1 MSLSAPWRR
10 RPPWGRPRRR
20 KCPPRL
26 PRPPRAARGNHG
38 NGGSRDRTPT
48 ARAGTRWSPQGTGR
62 LAAVAGVAI
71 AVAVVTVGFSGWRW
85 TQAQGE
91 LTRLEQSTV
100 KVVTVTRDVAP
111 GEVIASADLTVASV
125 PKAFAPKDAAKKV
138 SDVAGRQSV
147 TQQTSGTAVSL
158 SSVSGSKKPASI
170 TTAVTEG
177 HVAYTV
183 ALDSSTGLSP
193 LLAVGDKVDVLAS
206 VNDGQV
212 VTTERIADSI
222 RVLALD
228 GNLSGT
234 KSDGYSNVTIEVTEA
249 RPSHFRAQAASGS
262 SPFPRRGRR
271 TMLNRDLL
279 KIERDAVRQATGVL
293 TAANDATESNEQRD
307 TRAHELLADI
317 VDSIPEGSRLD
328 DNSFEAVI
336 QAGINDLY
344 YLRHR
349 GAASRYLDL
358 GNHGQRSGRRLGRAS
373 GHATKGPR

>member
-1 MSLSAPWRR
+1 MKRRSQQEIKAEIAQVEEEERAAISAGHMRSADRLHGRKQALGHELVRAMEREAAMGATTSAPMPNTNPMPNTAPKTAMSGQRTTATA
-10 RPPWGRPRRR
+10 G
-20 KCPPRL
+20 
-26 PRPPRAARGNHG
+26 AA
-38 NGGSRDRTPT
+38 T
-48 ARAGTRWSPQGTGR
+48 ARRQRGPQPGGTRNDHR

-71 AVAVVTVGFSGWRW
+71 AVAVATVGFSGWRW

-111 GEVIASADLTVASV
+111 GELIDPADLTIASV

-147 TQQTSGTAVSL
+147 VQQTSGTAVSL

-170 TTAVTEG
+170 ATAVTEG

-193 LLAVGDKVDVLAS
+193 LLSVGDKVDVLAS

-212 VTTERIADSI
+212 VTTERLADSI

-234 KSDGYSNVTIEVTEA
+234 KSDGYSNVTIEVTED
-249 RPSHFRAQAASGS
+249 QALALSSASGIRLVAL
-262 SPFPRRGRR
+262 P
-271 TMLNRDLL
+271 
-279 KIERDAVRQATGVL
+279 ETGE
-293 TAANDATESNEQRD
+293 ANNAE
-307 TRAHELLADI
+307 
-317 VDSIPEGSRLD
+317 
-328 DNSFEAVI
+328 
-336 QAGINDLY
+336 
-344 YLRHR
+344 
-349 GAASRYLDL
+349 
-358 GNHGQRSGRRLGRAS
+358 
-373 GHATKGPR
+373 

>member
-1 MSLSAPWRR
+1 MKRRSQQEIKAEIAQVEEEERVAISAGHMRSADRLHGRKQALGHELVRAMEREAAMGATTSAPMPNTNPMPNTAPKTAMSGQRTTATA
-10 RPPWGRPRRR
+10 G
-20 KCPPRL
+20 
-26 PRPPRAARGNHG
+26 AA
-38 NGGSRDRTPT
+38 T
-48 ARAGTRWSPQGTGR
+48 ARRQRGPQPGGTRNDHR

-71 AVAVVTVGFSGWRW
+71 AVAVATVGFSGWRW

-111 GEVIASADLTVASV
+111 GELIDSADLTIASV

-147 TQQTSGTAVSL
+147 VQQTSGTAVSL

-170 TTAVTEG
+170 ATAVTEG

-193 LLAVGDKVDVLAS
+193 LLSVGDKVDVLAS

-212 VTTERIADSI
+212 VTTERLADSI

-234 KSDGYSNVTIEVTEA
+234 KSDGYSNVTIEVTED
-249 RPSHFRAQAASGS
+249 QALALSSASGIRLVTL
-262 SPFPRRGRR
+262 P
-271 TMLNRDLL
+271 
-279 KIERDAVRQATGVL
+279 ETGE
-293 TAANDATESNEQRD
+293 ANNAE
-307 TRAHELLADI
+307 
-317 VDSIPEGSRLD
+317 
-328 DNSFEAVI
+328 
-336 QAGINDLY
+336 
-344 YLRHR
+344 
-349 GAASRYLDL
+349 
-358 GNHGQRSGRRLGRAS
+358 
-373 GHATKGPR
+373 

>member
-1 MSLSAPWRR
+1 MKRRSQQEIKAEIAQVEEEERVAISAGHMRSADRLHGRKQALGHELVRAMEREAAMGATASAPMPNTNPMPNTAPKTAMSGQRTTATA
-10 RPPWGRPRRR
+10 G
-20 KCPPRL
+20 
-26 PRPPRAARGNHG
+26 AA
-38 NGGSRDRTPT
+38 T
-48 ARAGTRWSPQGTGR
+48 ARRQRGPQPGGTRNDHR

-71 AVAVVTVGFSGWRW
+71 AVAVATVGFSGWRW

-111 GEVIASADLTVASV
+111 GELIDSADLTIASV

-147 TQQTSGTAVSL
+147 VQQTSGTAVSL

-170 TTAVTEG
+170 ATAVTEG

-193 LLAVGDKVDVLAS
+193 LLSVGDKVDVLAS

-212 VTTERIADSI
+212 VTTERLADSI

-234 KSDGYSNVTIEVTEA
+234 KSDGYSNVTIEVTED
-249 RPSHFRAQAASGS
+249 QALALSSASGIRLVAL
-262 SPFPRRGRR
+262 P
-271 TMLNRDLL
+271 
-279 KIERDAVRQATGVL
+279 ETGE
-293 TAANDATESNEQRD
+293 ANNAE
-307 TRAHELLADI
+307 
-317 VDSIPEGSRLD
+317 
-328 DNSFEAVI
+328 
-336 QAGINDLY
+336 
-344 YLRHR
+344 
-349 GAASRYLDL
+349 
-358 GNHGQRSGRRLGRAS
+358 
-373 GHATKGPR
+373 

>member
-1 MSLSAPWRR
+1 MKRRSQQEIKAEIAQVEEEERVAISAGHMRSADRLHGRKQALGHELVRAMEREAAMGATTSAPMPNTNPMPNTAPKTAMSGQRTTATA
-10 RPPWGRPRRR
+10 G
-20 KCPPRL
+20 
-26 PRPPRAARGNHG
+26 AA
-38 NGGSRDRTPT
+38 T
-48 ARAGTRWSPQGTGR
+48 ARRQRGPQPGGTRNAHR

-71 AVAVVTVGFSGWRW
+71 AVAVATVGFSGWRW

-111 GEVIASADLTVASV
+111 GELIDSADLTIASV

-147 TQQTSGTAVSL
+147 VQQTSGTAVSL

-170 TTAVTEG
+170 ATAVTEG

-193 LLAVGDKVDVLAS
+193 LLSVGDKVDVLAS

-212 VTTERIADSI
+212 VTTERLADSI

-234 KSDGYSNVTIEVTEA
+234 KSDGYSNVTIEVTED
-249 RPSHFRAQAASGS
+249 QALALSSASGIRLVAL
-262 SPFPRRGRR
+262 P
-271 TMLNRDLL
+271 
-279 KIERDAVRQATGVL
+279 ETGE
-293 TAANDATESNEQRD
+293 ANNAE
-307 TRAHELLADI
+307 
-317 VDSIPEGSRLD
+317 
-328 DNSFEAVI
+328 
-336 QAGINDLY
+336 
-344 YLRHR
+344 
-349 GAASRYLDL
+349 
-358 GNHGQRSGRRLGRAS
+358 
-373 GHATKGPR
+373 

>member
-1 MSLSAPWRR
+1 MKRRSQQEIKAEIAQVEEEERAAISAGRMRSADRLHGRKQALGHELVQAMEREAAMGATASAPMPNTNPMPNTTPKTAMSGQRTTATA
-10 RPPWGRPRRR
+10 G
-20 KCPPRL
+20 
-26 PRPPRAARGNHG
+26 AA
-38 NGGSRDRTPT
+38 T
-48 ARAGTRWSPQGTGR
+48 ARRQRGPQPGGTRNDHR

-71 AVAVVTVGFSGWRW
+71 AVAVATVGFSGWRW

-111 GEVIASADLTVASV
+111 GELIDSADLTIASV

-147 TQQTSGTAVSL
+147 VQQTSGTAVSL

-170 TTAVTEG
+170 ATAVTEG

-193 LLAVGDKVDVLAS
+193 LLSVGDKVDVLAS

-212 VTTERIADSI
+212 VTTERLADSI

-234 KSDGYSNVTIEVTEA
+234 KSDGYSNVTIEVTED
-249 RPSHFRAQAASGS
+249 QALALSSASGIRLVAL
-262 SPFPRRGRR
+262 P
-271 TMLNRDLL
+271 
-279 KIERDAVRQATGVL
+279 ETGE
-293 TAANDATESNEQRD
+293 ANNAE
-307 TRAHELLADI
+307 
-317 VDSIPEGSRLD
+317 
-328 DNSFEAVI
+328 
-336 QAGINDLY
+336 
-344 YLRHR
+344 
-349 GAASRYLDL
+349 
-358 GNHGQRSGRRLGRAS
+358 
-373 GHATKGPR
+373 

>member
-1 MSLSAPWRR
+1 MKRRSQQEIKAEIAQVEEEERVAISAGHMRSADRLHGRKQALGHELVRAMEREAAMGATTSAPMPNTNPMPNTAPKTAMSGQRTTATA
-10 RPPWGRPRRR
+10 G
-20 KCPPRL
+20 
-26 PRPPRAARGNHG
+26 AA
-38 NGGSRDRTPT
+38 T
-48 ARAGTRWSPQGTGR
+48 ARRQRGPQPGGTRNDHR

-71 AVAVVTVGFSGWRW
+71 AVAVATVGFSGWRW

-111 GEVIASADLTVASV
+111 GELIDSADLTIASV

-147 TQQTSGTAVSL
+147 VQQTSGTAVSL

-170 TTAVTEG
+170 ATAVTEG

-193 LLAVGDKVDVLAS
+193 LLSVGDKVDVLAS

-212 VTTERIADSI
+212 VTTERRADSI

-234 KSDGYSNVTIEVTEA
+234 KSDGYSNVTIEVTED
-249 RPSHFRAQAASGS
+249 QALALSSASGIRLVAL
-262 SPFPRRGRR
+262 P
-271 TMLNRDLL
+271 
-279 KIERDAVRQATGVL
+279 ETGE
-293 TAANDATESNEQRD
+293 ANNAE
-307 TRAHELLADI
+307 
-317 VDSIPEGSRLD
+317 
-328 DNSFEAVI
+328 
-336 QAGINDLY
+336 
-344 YLRHR
+344 
-349 GAASRYLDL
+349 
-358 GNHGQRSGRRLGRAS
+358 
-373 GHATKGPR
+373 

>member
-1 MSLSAPWRR
+1 MKRRSQQEIKAEIAQVEEEERVAISAGHMRSADRLHGRKQALGHELVRAMEREAAMGATTSAPMPNTNPMPNTAPKTAMSGQRTTATA
-10 RPPWGRPRRR
+10 G
-20 KCPPRL
+20 
-26 PRPPRAARGNHG
+26 AA
-38 NGGSRDRTPT
+38 T
-48 ARAGTRWSPQGTGR
+48 ARRQRGPQPGGTRNDHR

-71 AVAVVTVGFSGWRW
+71 AVAVATVGFSGWRW

-111 GEVIASADLTVASV
+111 GELIDSADLKIASV

-147 TQQTSGTAVSL
+147 VQQTSGTAVSL

-170 TTAVTEG
+170 ATAVTEG

-193 LLAVGDKVDVLAS
+193 LLSVGDKVDVLAS

-212 VTTERIADSI
+212 VTTERLADSI

-234 KSDGYSNVTIEVTEA
+234 KSDGYSNVTIEVTED
-249 RPSHFRAQAASGS
+249 QALALSSASGIRLVAL
-262 SPFPRRGRR
+262 P
-271 TMLNRDLL
+271 
-279 KIERDAVRQATGVL
+279 ETGE
-293 TAANDATESNEQRD
+293 ANNAE
-307 TRAHELLADI
+307 
-317 VDSIPEGSRLD
+317 
-328 DNSFEAVI
+328 
-336 QAGINDLY
+336 
-344 YLRHR
+344 
-349 GAASRYLDL
+349 
-358 GNHGQRSGRRLGRAS
+358 
-373 GHATKGPR
+373 

>member
-1 MSLSAPWRR
+1 MKRRSQQEIKAEIAQVEEEERVAISDGHMRSADRLHGRKQALGHELVRAMEREAAMGATTSAPMPNTNPMPNTAPKTAMSGQRTTATA
-10 RPPWGRPRRR
+10 G
-20 KCPPRL
+20 
-26 PRPPRAARGNHG
+26 AA
-38 NGGSRDRTPT
+38 T
-48 ARAGTRWSPQGTGR
+48 ARRQRGPQPGGTRNDHR

-71 AVAVVTVGFSGWRW
+71 AVAVATVGFSGWRW

-111 GEVIASADLTVASV
+111 GELIDSADLTIASV

-147 TQQTSGTAVSL
+147 VQQTSGTAVSL

-170 TTAVTEG
+170 ATAVTEG

-193 LLAVGDKVDVLAS
+193 LLSVGDKVDVLAS

-212 VTTERIADSI
+212 VTTERLADSI

-234 KSDGYSNVTIEVTEA
+234 KSDGYSNVTIEVTED
-249 RPSHFRAQAASGS
+249 QALALSSASGIRLVAL
-262 SPFPRRGRR
+262 P
-271 TMLNRDLL
+271 
-279 KIERDAVRQATGVL
+279 ETGE
-293 TAANDATESNEQRD
+293 ANNAE
-307 TRAHELLADI
+307 
-317 VDSIPEGSRLD
+317 
-328 DNSFEAVI
+328 
-336 QAGINDLY
+336 
-344 YLRHR
+344 
-349 GAASRYLDL
+349 
-358 GNHGQRSGRRLGRAS
+358 
-373 GHATKGPR
+373 

>member
-1 MSLSAPWRR
+1 MKRRSQQEIKAEIAQVEEEERVAISAGHMRSADRLHGRKQALGHELVRAMEREAAMGATTSAPMPNTNPMPNTAPKTAMSGQRTTATA
-10 RPPWGRPRRR
+10 G
-20 KCPPRL
+20 
-26 PRPPRAARGNHG
+26 AA
-38 NGGSRDRTPT
+38 T
-48 ARAGTRWSPQGTGR
+48 ARRQRGPQPGGTSNDHR

-71 AVAVVTVGFSGWRW
+71 AVAVATVGFSGWRW

-111 GEVIASADLTVASV
+111 GELIDSADLTIASV

-147 TQQTSGTAVSL
+147 VQQTSGTAVSL

-170 TTAVTEG
+170 ATAVTEG

-193 LLAVGDKVDVLAS
+193 LLSVGDKVDVLAS

-212 VTTERIADSI
+212 VTTERLADSI

-234 KSDGYSNVTIEVTEA
+234 KSDGYSNVTIEVTED
-249 RPSHFRAQAASGS
+249 QALALSSASGIRLVAL
-262 SPFPRRGRR
+262 P
-271 TMLNRDLL
+271 
-279 KIERDAVRQATGVL
+279 ETGE
-293 TAANDATESNEQRD
+293 ANNAE
-307 TRAHELLADI
+307 
-317 VDSIPEGSRLD
+317 
-328 DNSFEAVI
+328 
-336 QAGINDLY
+336 
-344 YLRHR
+344 
-349 GAASRYLDL
+349 
-358 GNHGQRSGRRLGRAS
+358 
-373 GHATKGPR
+373 

>member
-1 MSLSAPWRR
+1 MKRRSQQEIKAEIAQVEEEERAAISAGRMRSADRLHGRKQALGHELVQAMEREAAMGATTSAPMPNTTPKTAMSGQRTTATA
-10 RPPWGRPRRR
+10 G
-20 KCPPRL
+20 
-26 PRPPRAARGNHG
+26 AA
-38 NGGSRDRTPT
+38 T
-48 ARAGTRWSPQGTGR
+48 ARRQRGPQPGGTRNDHR

-71 AVAVVTVGFSGWRW
+71 AVAVATVGFSGWRW

-111 GEVIASADLTVASV
+111 SELIDSADLTIASV

-147 TQQTSGTAVSL
+147 VQQTSGTAVSL

-170 TTAVTEG
+170 ATAVTEG

-193 LLAVGDKVDVLAS
+193 LLSVGDKVDVLAS

-212 VTTERIADSI
+212 VTTERLADSI

-234 KSDGYSNVTIEVTEA
+234 KSDGYSNVTIEVTED
-249 RPSHFRAQAASGS
+249 QALALSSASGIRLVAL
-262 SPFPRRGRR
+262 P
-271 TMLNRDLL
+271 
-279 KIERDAVRQATGVL
+279 ETGE
-293 TAANDATESNEQRD
+293 ANNAE
-307 TRAHELLADI
+307 
-317 VDSIPEGSRLD
+317 
-328 DNSFEAVI
+328 
-336 QAGINDLY
+336 
-344 YLRHR
+344 
-349 GAASRYLDL
+349 
-358 GNHGQRSGRRLGRAS
+358 
-373 GHATKGPR
+373 

>member
-1 MSLSAPWRR
+1 MKRRSQQEIKAEIAQVEEEERVAISAGHMRSADRLHGRKQALGHELVRAMEREPAMGATTSAPMPNTNPMPNTAPKTAMSGQRTTATA
-10 RPPWGRPRRR
+10 G
-20 KCPPRL
+20 
-26 PRPPRAARGNHG
+26 AA
-38 NGGSRDRTPT
+38 T
-48 ARAGTRWSPQGTGR
+48 ARRQRGPQPGGTRNDHR

-71 AVAVVTVGFSGWRW
+71 AVAVATVGFSGWRW

-111 GEVIASADLTVASV
+111 GELIDSADLTIASV

-147 TQQTSGTAVSL
+147 VQQTSGTAVSL

-170 TTAVTEG
+170 ATAVTEG

-193 LLAVGDKVDVLAS
+193 LLSVGDKVDVLAS

-212 VTTERIADSI
+212 VTTERLADSI

-234 KSDGYSNVTIEVTEA
+234 KSDGYSNVTIEVTED
-249 RPSHFRAQAASGS
+249 QALALSSASGIRLVAL
-262 SPFPRRGRR
+262 P
-271 TMLNRDLL
+271 
-279 KIERDAVRQATGVL
+279 ETGE
-293 TAANDATESNEQRD
+293 ANNAE
-307 TRAHELLADI
+307 
-317 VDSIPEGSRLD
+317 
-328 DNSFEAVI
+328 
-336 QAGINDLY
+336 
-344 YLRHR
+344 
-349 GAASRYLDL
+349 
-358 GNHGQRSGRRLGRAS
+358 
-373 GHATKGPR
+373 

>member
-1 MSLSAPWRR
+1 MKKRTQEEIRAEIAQVDAEMRTAIDSGRMRSVERLRGRKQALGHELERAMAQEASAGATVSAPPAPAPAQGGQRTTSTA
-10 RPPWGRPRRR
+10 G
-20 KCPPRL
+20 
-26 PRPPRAARGNHG
+26 AA
-38 NGGSRDRTPT
+38 T
-48 ARAGTRWSPQGTGR
+48 ARRQRGPAAGGTRKDRR

-91 LTRLEQSTV
+91 LARLEKSTV

-111 GEVIASADLTVASV
+111 GEVITSADLTVASV
-125 PKAFAPKDAAKKV
+125 PTAFAPKDAAKKV

-193 LLAVGDKVDVLAS
+193 LLSVGDKVDVLAS

-212 VTTERIADSI
+212 VSTVRVADSI

-228 GNLSGT
+228 GNLSGS
-234 KSDGYSNVTIEVTEA
+234 KSDGYSNVTIEVTED
-249 RPSHFRAQAASGS
+249 QALALSSASGIRLVAL
-262 SPFPRRGRR
+262 P
-271 TMLNRDLL
+271 
-279 KIERDAVRQATGVL
+279 ETG
-293 TAANDATESNEQRD
+293 
-307 TRAHELLADI
+307 
-317 VDSIPEGSRLD
+317 
-328 DNSFEAVI
+328 EA
-336 QAGINDLY
+336 QNAE
-344 YLRHR
+344 
-349 GAASRYLDL
+349 
-358 GNHGQRSGRRLGRAS
+358 
-373 GHATKGPR
+373 

>member
-1 MSLSAPWRR
+1 MKRRSQQEIKAEIAQVEEEERVAISAGHMRSADRLHGRKQALGHELVRAMEREAAMGATTSAPKPNTNPMPNTAPKTAMSGQRTTATA
-10 RPPWGRPRRR
+10 G
-20 KCPPRL
+20 
-26 PRPPRAARGNHG
+26 AA
-38 NGGSRDRTPT
+38 T
-48 ARAGTRWSPQGTGR
+48 ARRQRGPQPGGTRNDHR

-71 AVAVVTVGFSGWRW
+71 AVAVATVGFSGWRW

-111 GEVIASADLTVASV
+111 GELIDSADLTIASV

-147 TQQTSGTAVSL
+147 VQQTSGTAVSL

-170 TTAVTEG
+170 ATAVTEG

-193 LLAVGDKVDVLAS
+193 LLSVGDKVDVLAS

-212 VTTERIADSI
+212 VTTERLADSI

-234 KSDGYSNVTIEVTEA
+234 KSDGYSNVTIEVTED
-249 RPSHFRAQAASGS
+249 QALALSSASGIRLVAL
-262 SPFPRRGRR
+262 P
-271 TMLNRDLL
+271 
-279 KIERDAVRQATGVL
+279 ETGE
-293 TAANDATESNEQRD
+293 ANNAE
-307 TRAHELLADI
+307 
-317 VDSIPEGSRLD
+317 
-328 DNSFEAVI
+328 
-336 QAGINDLY
+336 
-344 YLRHR
+344 
-349 GAASRYLDL
+349 
-358 GNHGQRSGRRLGRAS
+358 
-373 GHATKGPR
+373 

>member
-1 MSLSAPWRR
+1 MKRRSQQEITAEIAQVEEEERVAISAGHMRSADRLHGRKQALGHELVRAMEREAAMGATTSAPMPNTNPMPNTAPKTAMSGQRTTATA
-10 RPPWGRPRRR
+10 G
-20 KCPPRL
+20 
-26 PRPPRAARGNHG
+26 AA
-38 NGGSRDRTPT
+38 T
-48 ARAGTRWSPQGTGR
+48 ARRQRGPQPGGTRNDHR

-71 AVAVVTVGFSGWRW
+71 AVAVATVGFSGWRW

-111 GEVIASADLTVASV
+111 GELIDSADLTIASV

-147 TQQTSGTAVSL
+147 VQQTSGTAVSL

-170 TTAVTEG
+170 ATAVTEG

-193 LLAVGDKVDVLAS
+193 LLSVGDKVDVLAS

-212 VTTERIADSI
+212 VTTERLADSI

-234 KSDGYSNVTIEVTEA
+234 KSDGYSNVTIEVTED
-249 RPSHFRAQAASGS
+249 QALALSSASGIRLVAL
-262 SPFPRRGRR
+262 P
-271 TMLNRDLL
+271 
-279 KIERDAVRQATGVL
+279 ETGE
-293 TAANDATESNEQRD
+293 ANNAE
-307 TRAHELLADI
+307 
-317 VDSIPEGSRLD
+317 
-328 DNSFEAVI
+328 
-336 QAGINDLY
+336 
-344 YLRHR
+344 
-349 GAASRYLDL
+349 
-358 GNHGQRSGRRLGRAS
+358 
-373 GHATKGPR
+373 

>member
-1 MSLSAPWRR
+1 MKRRSQQEIKAEIAQVEEEERVAISAGHMRSADRLHGRKQALGHELVRAMEREAAMGATTSAPMPNTAPKTAMSGQRTTATA
-10 RPPWGRPRRR
+10 G
-20 KCPPRL
+20 
-26 PRPPRAARGNHG
+26 AA
-38 NGGSRDRTPT
+38 T
-48 ARAGTRWSPQGTGR
+48 ARRQRGPQPGGTRNDHR

-71 AVAVVTVGFSGWRW
+71 AVAVATVGFSGWRW

-111 GEVIASADLTVASV
+111 GELIDSADLTIASV

-147 TQQTSGTAVSL
+147 VQQTSGTAVSL

-170 TTAVTEG
+170 ATAVTEG

-193 LLAVGDKVDVLAS
+193 LLSVGDKVDVLAS

-212 VTTERIADSI
+212 VTTERLADSI

-234 KSDGYSNVTIEVTEA
+234 KSDGYSNFTIEVTED
-249 RPSHFRAQAASGS
+249 QALALSSASGIRLVAL
-262 SPFPRRGRR
+262 P
-271 TMLNRDLL
+271 
-279 KIERDAVRQATGVL
+279 ETGE
-293 TAANDATESNEQRD
+293 ANNAE
-307 TRAHELLADI
+307 
-317 VDSIPEGSRLD
+317 
-328 DNSFEAVI
+328 
-336 QAGINDLY
+336 
-344 YLRHR
+344 
-349 GAASRYLDL
+349 
-358 GNHGQRSGRRLGRAS
+358 
-373 GHATKGPR
+373 

>member
-1 MSLSAPWRR
+1 MKRRSQQEIKAEIAQVEEEERVAISAGHMRSADRLHGRKQALSHELVRAMEREAAMGATTSAPMPNTNPMPNTAPKTAMSGQRTTATA
-10 RPPWGRPRRR
+10 G
-20 KCPPRL
+20 
-26 PRPPRAARGNHG
+26 AA
-38 NGGSRDRTPT
+38 T
-48 ARAGTRWSPQGTGR
+48 ARRQRGPQPGGTRNDHR

-71 AVAVVTVGFSGWRW
+71 AVAVATVGFSGWRW

-111 GEVIASADLTVASV
+111 GELIDSADLTIASV

-147 TQQTSGTAVSL
+147 VQQTSGTAVSL

-170 TTAVTEG
+170 ATAVTEG

-193 LLAVGDKVDVLAS
+193 LLSVGDKVDVLAS

-212 VTTERIADSI
+212 VTTERLADSI

-234 KSDGYSNVTIEVTEA
+234 KSDGYSNVTIEVTED
-249 RPSHFRAQAASGS
+249 QALALSSASGIRLVAL
-262 SPFPRRGRR
+262 P
-271 TMLNRDLL
+271 
-279 KIERDAVRQATGVL
+279 ETGE
-293 TAANDATESNEQRD
+293 ANNAE
-307 TRAHELLADI
+307 
-317 VDSIPEGSRLD
+317 
-328 DNSFEAVI
+328 
-336 QAGINDLY
+336 
-344 YLRHR
+344 
-349 GAASRYLDL
+349 
-358 GNHGQRSGRRLGRAS
+358 
-373 GHATKGPR
+373 

>member
-1 MSLSAPWRR
+1 MKRRSQQEIKAEIAQVEEEERAAISAGRMRSADRLHGRKQALGHELVQAMEREAAMGATASAPMPSTNPMPNTTPKTAMSGQRTTATA
-10 RPPWGRPRRR
+10 G
-20 KCPPRL
+20 
-26 PRPPRAARGNHG
+26 AA
-38 NGGSRDRTPT
+38 T
-48 ARAGTRWSPQGTGR
+48 ARRQRGPQPGGTRNDHR

-71 AVAVVTVGFSGWRW
+71 AVAVATVGFSGWRW

-111 GEVIASADLTVASV
+111 GELIDSADLTIASV

-147 TQQTSGTAVSL
+147 VQQTSGTAVSL

-170 TTAVTEG
+170 ATAVTEG

-193 LLAVGDKVDVLAS
+193 LLSVGDKVDVLAS

-212 VTTERIADSI
+212 VTTERLADSI

-234 KSDGYSNVTIEVTEA
+234 KSDGYSNVTIEVTED
-249 RPSHFRAQAASGS
+249 QALALSSASGIRLVAL
-262 SPFPRRGRR
+262 P
-271 TMLNRDLL
+271 
-279 KIERDAVRQATGVL
+279 ETGE
-293 TAANDATESNEQRD
+293 ANNAE
-307 TRAHELLADI
+307 
-317 VDSIPEGSRLD
+317 
-328 DNSFEAVI
+328 
-336 QAGINDLY
+336 
-344 YLRHR
+344 
-349 GAASRYLDL
+349 
-358 GNHGQRSGRRLGRAS
+358 
-373 GHATKGPR
+373 

>member
-1 MSLSAPWRR
+1 MKRRSQQEIKAEIAQVEEEERVAISAGHMRSADRLHGRKQALGHELVRAMEREAAMGATTSAPMPNTNPMPNTAPKTAMSGQRTTATA
-10 RPPWGRPRRR
+10 G
-20 KCPPRL
+20 
-26 PRPPRAARGNHG
+26 AA
-38 NGGSRDRTPT
+38 T
-48 ARAGTRWSPQGTGR
+48 ARRQRGPQPGGTRNDHR

-71 AVAVVTVGFSGWRW
+71 AVAVATVGFSGWRW

-111 GEVIASADLTVASV
+111 GELIDSADLTIANV

-147 TQQTSGTAVSL
+147 VQQTSGTAVSL

-170 TTAVTEG
+170 ATAVTEG

-193 LLAVGDKVDVLAS
+193 LLSVGDKVDVLAS

-212 VTTERIADSI
+212 VTTERLADSI

-234 KSDGYSNVTIEVTEA
+234 KSDGYSNVTIEVTED
-249 RPSHFRAQAASGS
+249 QALALSSASGIRLVAL
-262 SPFPRRGRR
+262 P
-271 TMLNRDLL
+271 
-279 KIERDAVRQATGVL
+279 ETGE
-293 TAANDATESNEQRD
+293 ANNAE
-307 TRAHELLADI
+307 
-317 VDSIPEGSRLD
+317 
-328 DNSFEAVI
+328 
-336 QAGINDLY
+336 
-344 YLRHR
+344 
-349 GAASRYLDL
+349 
-358 GNHGQRSGRRLGRAS
+358 
-373 GHATKGPR
+373 

>member
-1 MSLSAPWRR
+1 MKRRSQQEIKAEIAQVEEEERVAISAGHMRSADRLHGRKQALGHELVRAMEREAAMGATTSAPMPNTNPMPNTAPKTAMSGQRTTATA
-10 RPPWGRPRRR
+10 G
-20 KCPPRL
+20 
-26 PRPPRAARGNHG
+26 AA
-38 NGGSRDRTPT
+38 T
-48 ARAGTRWSPQGTGR
+48 ARRQRGPQPGGTRNDHR

-71 AVAVVTVGFSGWRW
+71 AAAVATVGFSGWRW

-111 GEVIASADLTVASV
+111 GELIDSADLTIASV

-147 TQQTSGTAVSL
+147 VQQTSGTAVSL

-170 TTAVTEG
+170 ATAVTEG

-193 LLAVGDKVDVLAS
+193 LLSVGDKVDVLAS

-212 VTTERIADSI
+212 VTTERLADSI

-234 KSDGYSNVTIEVTEA
+234 KSDGYSNVTIEVTED
-249 RPSHFRAQAASGS
+249 QALALSSASGIRLVAL
-262 SPFPRRGRR
+262 P
-271 TMLNRDLL
+271 
-279 KIERDAVRQATGVL
+279 ETGE
-293 TAANDATESNEQRD
+293 ANNAE
-307 TRAHELLADI
+307 
-317 VDSIPEGSRLD
+317 
-328 DNSFEAVI
+328 
-336 QAGINDLY
+336 
-344 YLRHR
+344 
-349 GAASRYLDL
+349 
-358 GNHGQRSGRRLGRAS
+358 
-373 GHATKGPR
+373 

>member
-1 MSLSAPWRR
+1 MKRRSQQEIKAEIAQVEEEERVAISAGHMRSADRLHGRKQALGHELVRAMEREAAMGATTSAPMPNTNPMPNTAPKTAMSGQRTTATA
-10 RPPWGRPRRR
+10 G
-20 KCPPRL
+20 
-26 PRPPRAARGNHG
+26 AA
-38 NGGSRDRTPT
+38 T
-48 ARAGTRWSPQGTGR
+48 ARRQRGPQPEGTRNDHR

-71 AVAVVTVGFSGWRW
+71 AVAVATVGFSGWRW

-111 GEVIASADLTVASV
+111 GELIDSADLTIASV

-147 TQQTSGTAVSL
+147 VQQTSGTAVSL

-170 TTAVTEG
+170 ATAVTEG

-193 LLAVGDKVDVLAS
+193 LLSVGDKVDVLAS

-212 VTTERIADSI
+212 VTTERLADSI

-234 KSDGYSNVTIEVTEA
+234 KSDGYSNVTIEVTED
-249 RPSHFRAQAASGS
+249 QALALSSASGIRLVAL
-262 SPFPRRGRR
+262 P
-271 TMLNRDLL
+271 
-279 KIERDAVRQATGVL
+279 ETGE
-293 TAANDATESNEQRD
+293 ANNAE
-307 TRAHELLADI
+307 
-317 VDSIPEGSRLD
+317 
-328 DNSFEAVI
+328 
-336 QAGINDLY
+336 
-344 YLRHR
+344 
-349 GAASRYLDL
+349 
-358 GNHGQRSGRRLGRAS
+358 
-373 GHATKGPR
+373 

>member
-1 MSLSAPWRR
+1 MKRRSQQEIKAEIAQVEEEERVAISAGHMRSADRLHGRKQALGHELVRAMEREAAMGATTSAPMPNTNPIPNTAPKTAMSGQRTTATA
-10 RPPWGRPRRR
+10 G
-20 KCPPRL
+20 
-26 PRPPRAARGNHG
+26 AA
-38 NGGSRDRTPT
+38 T
-48 ARAGTRWSPQGTGR
+48 ARRQRGPQPGGTRNDHR

-71 AVAVVTVGFSGWRW
+71 AVAVATVGFSGWRW

-111 GEVIASADLTVASV
+111 GELIDSADLTIASV

-147 TQQTSGTAVSL
+147 VQQTSGTAVSL

-170 TTAVTEG
+170 ATAVTEG

-193 LLAVGDKVDVLAS
+193 LLSVGDKVDVLAS

-212 VTTERIADSI
+212 VTTERLADSI

-234 KSDGYSNVTIEVTEA
+234 KSDGYSNVTIEVTED
-249 RPSHFRAQAASGS
+249 QALALSSASGIRLVAL
-262 SPFPRRGRR
+262 P
-271 TMLNRDLL
+271 
-279 KIERDAVRQATGVL
+279 ETGE
-293 TAANDATESNEQRD
+293 ANNAE
-307 TRAHELLADI
+307 
-317 VDSIPEGSRLD
+317 
-328 DNSFEAVI
+328 
-336 QAGINDLY
+336 
-344 YLRHR
+344 
-349 GAASRYLDL
+349 
-358 GNHGQRSGRRLGRAS
+358 
-373 GHATKGPR
+373 

>member
-1 MSLSAPWRR
+1 MKRRSQQEIKAEIAQVEEEERVAISAGHMRSADRLHGRKQALGHELVRAMEREAAMGATTSAPM
-10 RPPWGRPRRR
+10 PNTNPMPNTAPKTAMSGQ
-20 KCPPRL
+20 
-26 PRPPRAARGNHG
+26 
-38 NGGSRDRTPT
+38 RTTATAGATT
-48 ARAGTRWSPQGTGR
+48 ARRQRGPQPGGTRNDHR

-71 AVAVVTVGFSGWRW
+71 AVAVATVGFSGWRW

-111 GEVIASADLTVASV
+111 GELIDSADLTIASV

-147 TQQTSGTAVSL
+147 VQQTSGTAVSL

-170 TTAVTEG
+170 ATAVTEG

-193 LLAVGDKVDVLAS
+193 LLSVGDKVDVLAS

-212 VTTERIADSI
+212 VTTERLADSI

-234 KSDGYSNVTIEVTEA
+234 KSDGYSNVTIEVTED
-249 RPSHFRAQAASGS
+249 QALALSSASGIRLVAL
-262 SPFPRRGRR
+262 P
-271 TMLNRDLL
+271 
-279 KIERDAVRQATGVL
+279 ETGE
-293 TAANDATESNEQRD
+293 ANNAE
-307 TRAHELLADI
+307 
-317 VDSIPEGSRLD
+317 
-328 DNSFEAVI
+328 
-336 QAGINDLY
+336 
-344 YLRHR
+344 
-349 GAASRYLDL
+349 
-358 GNHGQRSGRRLGRAS
+358 
-373 GHATKGPR
+373 

>member
-1 MSLSAPWRR
+1 MKRRSQQEIKAEIAQVEEEERAAISAGRMRSADRLHGRKQALGHELVQAMEREAAMGATASAPMPSTNPMPNTTPKSAMSGQRTTATA
-10 RPPWGRPRRR
+10 G
-20 KCPPRL
+20 
-26 PRPPRAARGNHG
+26 AA
-38 NGGSRDRTPT
+38 T
-48 ARAGTRWSPQGTGR
+48 ARRQRGPQPGGTRNDHR

-71 AVAVVTVGFSGWRW
+71 AVAVATVGFSGWRW

-111 GEVIASADLTVASV
+111 GELIDSADLTIASV

-147 TQQTSGTAVSL
+147 VQQTSGTAVSL

-170 TTAVTEG
+170 ATAVTEG

-193 LLAVGDKVDVLAS
+193 LLSVGDKVDVLAS

-212 VTTERIADSI
+212 VTTERLADSI

-234 KSDGYSNVTIEVTEA
+234 KSDGYSNVTIEVTED
-249 RPSHFRAQAASGS
+249 QALALSSASGIRLVAL
-262 SPFPRRGRR
+262 P
-271 TMLNRDLL
+271 
-279 KIERDAVRQATGVL
+279 ETGE
-293 TAANDATESNEQRD
+293 ANNAE
-307 TRAHELLADI
+307 
-317 VDSIPEGSRLD
+317 
-328 DNSFEAVI
+328 
-336 QAGINDLY
+336 
-344 YLRHR
+344 
-349 GAASRYLDL
+349 
-358 GNHGQRSGRRLGRAS
+358 
-373 GHATKGPR
+373 

>member
-1 MSLSAPWRR
+1 MKRRSQQEIKAEISQVEEEERVAISAGHMRSADRLHGRKQALGHELVRAMEREAAMGATTSAPMPNTNPMPNTAPKTAMSGQRTTATA
-10 RPPWGRPRRR
+10 G
-20 KCPPRL
+20 
-26 PRPPRAARGNHG
+26 AA
-38 NGGSRDRTPT
+38 T
-48 ARAGTRWSPQGTGR
+48 ARRQRGPQPGGTRNDHR

-71 AVAVVTVGFSGWRW
+71 AVAVATVGFSGWRW

-111 GEVIASADLTVASV
+111 GELIDSADLTIASV

-147 TQQTSGTAVSL
+147 VQQTSGTAVSL

-170 TTAVTEG
+170 ATAVTEG

-193 LLAVGDKVDVLAS
+193 LLSVGDKVDVLAS

-212 VTTERIADSI
+212 VTTERLADSI

-234 KSDGYSNVTIEVTEA
+234 KSDGYSNVTIEVTED
-249 RPSHFRAQAASGS
+249 QALALSSASGIRLVAL
-262 SPFPRRGRR
+262 P
-271 TMLNRDLL
+271 
-279 KIERDAVRQATGVL
+279 ETGE
-293 TAANDATESNEQRD
+293 ANNAE
-307 TRAHELLADI
+307 
-317 VDSIPEGSRLD
+317 
-328 DNSFEAVI
+328 
-336 QAGINDLY
+336 
-344 YLRHR
+344 
-349 GAASRYLDL
+349 
-358 GNHGQRSGRRLGRAS
+358 
-373 GHATKGPR
+373 

>member
-1 MSLSAPWRR
+1 MKRRSQQEIKAEIAQVEEEERVAISAGRMRSADRLHGRKQALGHELVRAMEREAAMGATTSAPMPNTNPMPNTAPKTAMSGQRTTATA
-10 RPPWGRPRRR
+10 G
-20 KCPPRL
+20 
-26 PRPPRAARGNHG
+26 AA
-38 NGGSRDRTPT
+38 T
-48 ARAGTRWSPQGTGR
+48 ARRQRGPQPGGTRNDHR

-71 AVAVVTVGFSGWRW
+71 AVAVATVGFSGWRW

-111 GEVIASADLTVASV
+111 GELIDSADLTIASV

-147 TQQTSGTAVSL
+147 VQQTSGTAVSL

-170 TTAVTEG
+170 ATAVTEG

-193 LLAVGDKVDVLAS
+193 LLSVGDKVDVLAS

-212 VTTERIADSI
+212 VTTERLADSI

-234 KSDGYSNVTIEVTEA
+234 KSDGYSNVTIEVTED
-249 RPSHFRAQAASGS
+249 QALALSSASGIRLVAL
-262 SPFPRRGRR
+262 P
-271 TMLNRDLL
+271 
-279 KIERDAVRQATGVL
+279 ETGE
-293 TAANDATESNEQRD
+293 ANNAE
-307 TRAHELLADI
+307 
-317 VDSIPEGSRLD
+317 
-328 DNSFEAVI
+328 
-336 QAGINDLY
+336 
-344 YLRHR
+344 
-349 GAASRYLDL
+349 
-358 GNHGQRSGRRLGRAS
+358 
-373 GHATKGPR
+373 

>member
-1 MSLSAPWRR
+1 MKRRSQQEIKAEIAQVEEEERVAISAGHMRSADRLHGRKQALGHELVRAMEREAAMGATTSAPM
-10 RPPWGRPRRR
+10 PNTNPMPN
-20 KCPPRL
+20 
-26 PRPPRAARGNHG
+26 AAPKTAMSGQ
-38 NGGSRDRTPT
+38 RTTATAGAAT
-48 ARAGTRWSPQGTGR
+48 ARRQRGPQPGGTRNDHR

-71 AVAVVTVGFSGWRW
+71 AVAVATVGFSGWRW

-111 GEVIASADLTVASV
+111 GELIDSADLTIASV

-147 TQQTSGTAVSL
+147 VQQTSGTAVSL

-170 TTAVTEG
+170 ATAVTEG

-193 LLAVGDKVDVLAS
+193 LLSVGDKVDVLAS

-212 VTTERIADSI
+212 VTTERLADSI

-234 KSDGYSNVTIEVTEA
+234 KSDGYSNVTIEVTED
-249 RPSHFRAQAASGS
+249 QALALSSASGIRLVAL
-262 SPFPRRGRR
+262 P
-271 TMLNRDLL
+271 
-279 KIERDAVRQATGVL
+279 ETGE
-293 TAANDATESNEQRD
+293 ANNAE
-307 TRAHELLADI
+307 
-317 VDSIPEGSRLD
+317 
-328 DNSFEAVI
+328 
-336 QAGINDLY
+336 
-344 YLRHR
+344 
-349 GAASRYLDL
+349 
-358 GNHGQRSGRRLGRAS
+358 
-373 GHATKGPR
+373 

>member
-1 MSLSAPWRR
+1 MKRRSQQEIKAEIAQVEEEERVAISAGHMRSADRLHGRKQALGHELVRAMEREAAMGATTSAPMPNTNPMPNTAPKTAMSGQRTTATA
-10 RPPWGRPRRR
+10 G
-20 KCPPRL
+20 
-26 PRPPRAARGNHG
+26 AA
-38 NGGSRDRTPT
+38 T
-48 ARAGTRWSPQGTGR
+48 ARRQRGPQPGGTRNDHR

-71 AVAVVTVGFSGWRW
+71 AVAVATVGFSGWRW

-111 GEVIASADLTVASV
+111 GKLIDSADLTIASV

-147 TQQTSGTAVSL
+147 VQQTSGTAVSL

-170 TTAVTEG
+170 ATAVTEG

-193 LLAVGDKVDVLAS
+193 LLSVGDKVDVLAS

-212 VTTERIADSI
+212 VTTERLADSI

-234 KSDGYSNVTIEVTEA
+234 KSDGYSNVTIEVTED
-249 RPSHFRAQAASGS
+249 QALALSSASGIRLVAL
-262 SPFPRRGRR
+262 P
-271 TMLNRDLL
+271 
-279 KIERDAVRQATGVL
+279 ETGE
-293 TAANDATESNEQRD
+293 ANNAE
-307 TRAHELLADI
+307 
-317 VDSIPEGSRLD
+317 
-328 DNSFEAVI
+328 
-336 QAGINDLY
+336 
-344 YLRHR
+344 
-349 GAASRYLDL
+349 
-358 GNHGQRSGRRLGRAS
+358 
-373 GHATKGPR
+373 

>member
-1 MSLSAPWRR
+1 MKRRSQQEIKAEIAQVEEEERVAISAGHMRSADRLHGRKQALGHELVRAMEREAAMGATTSAPMPNTNPMPNTAPKTAMSGQRTTATA
-10 RPPWGRPRRR
+10 G
-20 KCPPRL
+20 
-26 PRPPRAARGNHG
+26 AA
-38 NGGSRDRTPT
+38 T
-48 ARAGTRWSPQGTGR
+48 ARRQRGPQPGGTRNDHR

-71 AVAVVTVGFSGWRW
+71 AVAVATVGFSGWRW

-111 GEVIASADLTVASV
+111 GELIDSADLTIASV

-147 TQQTSGTAVSL
+147 VQQTSGTAVSL

-170 TTAVTEG
+170 ATAVTEG

-193 LLAVGDKVDVLAS
+193 LLSVGDKVDVLAS

-212 VTTERIADSI
+212 VTTERLADSI

-234 KSDGYSNVTIEVTEA
+234 KSDGYSNITIEVTED
-249 RPSHFRAQAASGS
+249 QALALSSASGIRLVAL
-262 SPFPRRGRR
+262 P
-271 TMLNRDLL
+271 
-279 KIERDAVRQATGVL
+279 ETGE
-293 TAANDATESNEQRD
+293 ANNAE
-307 TRAHELLADI
+307 
-317 VDSIPEGSRLD
+317 
-328 DNSFEAVI
+328 
-336 QAGINDLY
+336 
-344 YLRHR
+344 
-349 GAASRYLDL
+349 
-358 GNHGQRSGRRLGRAS
+358 
-373 GHATKGPR
+373 

>member
-1 MSLSAPWRR
+1 MKRRSQQEIKAEIAQVEEEERVAISAGHMRSADRLHGRKQALGHELVRAMEREAAMGATTSAPMPNTNPMPNTAPKTAMSGQRTTATA
-10 RPPWGRPRRR
+10 G
-20 KCPPRL
+20 
-26 PRPPRAARGNHG
+26 AA
-38 NGGSRDRTPT
+38 T
-48 ARAGTRWSPQGTGR
+48 ARRQRGPQPGGTRNDHR

-71 AVAVVTVGFSGWRW
+71 AVAVATVGFSGWRW

-111 GEVIASADLTVASV
+111 GELIDSADLTIASV

-147 TQQTSGTAVSL
+147 VQQTSGTAVSL

-170 TTAVTEG
+170 ATAVTEG

-193 LLAVGDKVDVLAS
+193 LLSVGDKVDVLAS

-212 VTTERIADSI
+212 VTTERLADSI

-234 KSDGYSNVTIEVTEA
+234 MSDGYSNVTIEVTED
-249 RPSHFRAQAASGS
+249 QALALSSASGIRLVAL
-262 SPFPRRGRR
+262 P
-271 TMLNRDLL
+271 
-279 KIERDAVRQATGVL
+279 ETGE
-293 TAANDATESNEQRD
+293 ANNAE
-307 TRAHELLADI
+307 
-317 VDSIPEGSRLD
+317 
-328 DNSFEAVI
+328 
-336 QAGINDLY
+336 
-344 YLRHR
+344 
-349 GAASRYLDL
+349 
-358 GNHGQRSGRRLGRAS
+358 
-373 GHATKGPR
+373 